1 MEDGAGW
8 ARGQQVV
15 VGRQPEVV
23 PHPQREQRGGDRAED
38 QSGGG
43 RRSGPADQDAVAE
56 DAGNQPANGGDQGE
70 PGVGDDVR
78 GGFRVD
84 QFGFAAGDLLQQR
97 PRCNRSPDEP
107 GRDAENRAA
116 R

>member
-1 MEDGAGW
+1 M
-8 ARGQQVV
+8 V
-15 VGRQPEVV
+15 VGAQAGLLAR
-23 PHPQREQRGGDRAED
+23 PQGDQGGGDRAED
-38 QSGGG
+38 QPGGG

-56 DAGNQPANGGDQGE
+56 DAGNQPANGGDQRE

-97 PRCNRSPDEP
+97 PRCDRSPDEP

-116 R
+116 RQGNEESR